1 MPTRRR
7 TIHRIT
13 HTLGPSLTVE
23 SSASLGLFI
32 AFGAGLLSFLSPCV
46 LPLVPSYVTFITGM
60 NLEDLQTSR
69 RDTLVHALL
78 FIAGFTLIFMALGA
92 GATVFGQLMIRYRD
106 VISRTG
112 GVLIIIF
119 GLYLLGVFN
128 LSFLMKDT
136 RLHLANKPLGY
147 FGTIVVGIAFG
158 AGWSP
163 CIGPILGAI
172 LTMAAN
178 EADLS
183 RGMLLLFVY
192 SAGLAVPFLAAAL
205 MVERFLAIFAKVR
218 RYMVWVNRTAGALL
232 IFVGVLMVTNRFT
245 LLANWLQGFTPEFI
259 LNRI

>member
-1 MPTRRR
+1 MEAS
-7 TIHRIT
+7 
-13 HTLGPSLTVE
+13 SL
-23 SSASLGLFI
+23 SLFI

-46 LPLVPSYVTFITGM
+46 LPLVPSYISFITGM
-60 NLEDLQTSR
+60 NLEDLQGSR
-69 RDTLVHALL
+69 RDTIVHALL
-78 FIAGFTLIFMALGA
+78 FVAGFSLIFLALGA
-92 GATVFGQLMIRYRD
+92 GATVFGQIMLRYRD
-106 VISRTG
+106 VISRVG

-147 FGTIVVGIAFG
+147 FGTLVVGIAFG

-178 EADLS
+178 EADLG
-183 RGMLLLFVY
+183 RGLTLLGAY
-192 SAGLAVPFLAAAL
+192 SMGLAVPFVAAAV
-205 MVERFLAIFAKVR
+205 MVERFIALFAKVR
-218 RYMVWVNRTAGALL
+218 RHMIWVNRVAGALL
-232 IFVGVLMVTNRFT
+232 LLVGGLMVSNRFT
-245 LLANWLQGFTPEFI
+245 LLANWLQGFTPDWI

>member
-1 MPTRRR
+1 METS
-7 TIHRIT
+7 
-13 HTLGPSLTVE
+13 SL
-23 SSASLGLFI
+23 SLFI

-46 LPLVPSYVTFITGM
+46 LPLVPSYISFITGM
-60 NLEDLQTSR
+60 NLEDLQGSR
-69 RDTLVHALL
+69 RDTIVHALL
-78 FIAGFTLIFMALGA
+78 FVAGFSLIFLALGA
-92 GATVFGQLMIRYRD
+92 GATVFGQIMLRYRD
-106 VISRTG
+106 VISRVG

-147 FGTIVVGIAFG
+147 FGTLVVGIAFG

-178 EADLS
+178 EADLG
-183 RGMLLLFVY
+183 RGLTLLGAY
-192 SAGLAVPFLAAAL
+192 SMGLAVPFVAAAV
-205 MVERFLAIFAKVR
+205 MVERFIELFAKVR
-218 RYMVWVNRTAGALL
+218 RHMVWVNRMAGALL
-232 IFVGVLMVTNRFT
+232 LLVGGLMVSNRFT
-245 LLANWLQGFTPEFI
+245 LLANWLQGFTPDWI

>member
-1 MPTRRR
+1 MEAS
-7 TIHRIT
+7 
-13 HTLGPSLTVE
+13 SL
-23 SSASLGLFI
+23 SLFI

-46 LPLVPSYVTFITGM
+46 LPLVPSYISFITGM
-60 NLEDLQTSR
+60 NLEDLQGSR

-78 FIAGFTLIFMALGA
+78 FVLGFSLIFLALGA
-92 GATVFGQLMIRYRD
+92 GATLFGQIMLRYRD
-106 VISRTG
+106 VISRVG

-147 FGTIVVGIAFG
+147 LGTLVVGIAFG

-178 EADLS
+178 EANLS
-183 RGMLLLFVY
+183 RGLTLLAAY
-192 SAGLAVPFLAAAL
+192 SMGLAVPFVAAAL
-205 MVERFLAIFAKVR
+205 MVERFIALFAKVR
-218 RYMVWVNRTAGALL
+218 RHMVWVNRVAGALL
-232 IFVGVLMVTNRFT
+232 LLVGGLMVSNRFT
-245 LLANWLQGFTPEFI
+245 LLANWLQGFTPDWI